1 MADTHIDT
9 LADGILTLDEPWRGR
24 FLALLAQRAHEKG
37 QAGHPQSREHIA
49 QWLHDADI
57 YHEFIALLDEWRG
70 IGAK

>member
-9 LADGILTLDEPWRGR
+9 LTEGILTLDEPWRGR

-37 QAGHPQSREHIA
+37 QTGHPQSHEHIA

-57 YHEFIALLDEWRG
+57 YHEFVVLLDEWQA
-70 IGAK
+70 IGL